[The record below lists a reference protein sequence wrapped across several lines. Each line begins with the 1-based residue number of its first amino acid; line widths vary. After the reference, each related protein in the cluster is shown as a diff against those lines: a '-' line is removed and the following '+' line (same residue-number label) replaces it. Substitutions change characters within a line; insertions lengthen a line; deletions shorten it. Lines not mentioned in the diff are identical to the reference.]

1 MEECVQ
7 CSTLDPVDLKQSNIH
22 IRIITGL
29 NSPKFLLFGAV
40 SPECK
45 KEKKAHSQS
54 KQPLIL
60 INLILNFFST
70 QSIFIQLVTDTD
82 TDIYCIV
89 YTDTVYC
96 VEVMFVDLGL
106 NHRISIRRRALPC
119 TFPPVWLELPDLLFN
134 RETLI

>member
-60 INLILNFFST
+60 INLNLHFFST
-70 QSIFIQLVTDTD
+70 QSIFIQLDTDTD

-89 YTDTVYC
+89 YTDILCRGDVC
-96 VEVMFVDLGL
+96 RLG
-106 NHRISIRRRALPC
+106 SKP
-119 TFPPVWLELPDLLFN
+119 
-134 RETLI
+134 